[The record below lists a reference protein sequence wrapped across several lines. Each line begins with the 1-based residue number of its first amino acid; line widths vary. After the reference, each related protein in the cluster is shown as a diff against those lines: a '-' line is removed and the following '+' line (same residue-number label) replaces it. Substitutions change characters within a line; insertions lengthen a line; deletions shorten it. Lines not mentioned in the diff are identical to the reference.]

1 MIFILIYSLYK
12 DGSLNCSKH
21 SQKKKKP
28 KKKTPPKNSGYEDFA
43 GPEPN
48 GQFDWLWNVSKF

>member
-21 SQKKKKP
+21 SQKKNQKKN
-28 KKKTPPKNSGYEDFA
+28 PPKNSGYEDFA

-48 GQFDWLWNVSKF
+48 GQFD

>member
-12 DGSLNCSKH
+12 DDSLNCSKH
-21 SQKKKKP
+21 SQKKQKQKKN
-28 KKKTPPKNSGYEDFA
+28 PPKNSGYEDFA

-48 GQFDWLWNVSKF
+48 GQFD

>member
-21 SQKKKKP
+21 SQKKNQKT

-48 GQFDWLWNVSKF
+48 GQFD

>member
-21 SQKKKKP
+21 SQKKKTQ
-28 KKKTPPKNSGYEDFA
+28 KKNPPKNSGYEDFA

-48 GQFDWLWNVSKF
+48 GQFD

>member
-21 SQKKKKP
+21 SQKKNQ
-28 KKKTPPKNSGYEDFA
+28 KKTPPKNSGYEDFA

-48 GQFDWLWNVSKF
+48 GQFD

>member
-21 SQKKKKP
+21 SQKKQN

-48 GQFDWLWNVSKF
+48 GQFD

>member
-21 SQKKKKP
+21 SQKKPKN
-28 KKKTPPKNSGYEDFA
+28 KKKNPPKNSGYEDFA

-48 GQFDWLWNVSKF
+48 GQFD

>member
-21 SQKKKKP
+21 SQKKNP
-28 KKKTPPKNSGYEDFA
+28 QKKKPPKNSGYEDFA

-48 GQFDWLWNVSKF
+48 GQFD